1 MNPSVNPLPA
11 PEFVVNDPAAIE
23 AGLIAK
29 YEADAGKTLYPAQ
42 IERLLINLLAYAQ
55 SQTYSA
61 IQHAAEQMLVRTSR
75 APILDYLGD
84 LVGTQRLL
92 AQSARATF
100 VFTLADPATTPSL
113 IPVGTRILSQDGRI
127 SFTTDADVFIA
138 IGALSGS
145 VSATCETPGVIGND
159 WSIDSLKTLDT
170 PLPFDVTVHNNS
182 VPSGGADAEDDERY
196 RTRIIS
202 APEAYTNAGSY
213 GAYRHHAMS
222 AHQSIVDVAVLGPA
236 EGEPP
241 GQVTVVPLIDTGLPD
256 ATLLDY
262 VASRVSADTVR
273 PLCDTVVV
281 RAPTAVPYVVD
292 VVLTVYESA
301 DAARVLQQ
309 AQTALADYLAARAK
323 MLGADLVPEQIAAAC
338 HVPGVYRAVINQPAL
353 QVLAVDQWGQCTGM
367 SITVAGAVHG

>member
-1 MNPSVNPLPA
+1 MPPSINPLPA
-11 PEFVVNDPAAIE
+11 PEFVVNDPAEIE
-23 AGLIAK
+23 ADLVAK
-29 YEADAGKTLYPAQ
+29 YETDAGKTLYPAQ

-92 AQSARATF
+92 AQPARAMF
-100 VFTLADPATTPSL
+100 VFSLGEPATTQSL
-113 IPVGTRILSQDGRI
+113 IPVGTRILSQDGRA
-127 SFTTDADVFIA
+127 SFTTDTDLFIA
-138 IGALSGS
+138 TGTLSGS
-145 VSATCETPGVIGND
+145 VGATCETPGVIGND
-159 WSIDSLKTLDT
+159 WPIDSLKTLAA
-170 PLPFDVTVHNNS
+170 PLPFYVTVRNIN

-196 RTRIIS
+196 RARIIS

-241 GQVTVVPLIDTGLPD
+241 GQVAVVPLTDTGLPD
-256 ATLLDY
+256 TTLIE
-262 VASRVSADTVR
+262 RVQAVLSADTVR
-273 PLCDTVVV
+273 PLCDSVVV
-281 RAPTAVPYVVD
+281 REPVVVPYAVD
-292 VVLTVYESA
+292 VALTVYEAA
-301 DAARVLQQ
+301 DAARVLQH
-309 AQTALADYLAARAK
+309 AQGALADYLAVRARL
-323 MLGADLVPEQIAAAC
+323 LGADLVPEQIAAVC

-353 QVLAVDQWGQCTGM
+353 QVLAVDQWGQCTNV
-367 SITVAGAVHG
+367 SVTVAGAVHG